1 MLKFLVLDK
10 QSDALLQ
17 CPYHPDAPLIDD
29 DHAGNQIC
37 WECGLVVGDRLEL
50 ESSFV
55 VYMGN
60 CCYAFSRTIYVGSD
74 VIPFTGI
81 EERAGDEEELDD
93 EVESELDLIDDL
105 NGDLASSFDDSL
117 GVVTKH
123 KQKVMSI
130 C

>member
-60 CCYAFSRTIYVGSD
+60 CCYAFSRTIYVGSEM
-74 VIPFTGI
+74 IPFTGI

-93 EVESELDLIDDL
+93 EVESDLIDL

>member
-55 VYMGN
+55 VYKSRIGAMSVR
-60 CCYAFSRTIYVGSD
+60 FS
-74 VIPFTGI
+74 
-81 EERAGDEEELDD
+81 
-93 EVESELDLIDDL
+93 LIKL
-105 NGDLASSFDDSL
+105 
-117 GVVTKH
+117 
-123 KQKVMSI
+123 
-130 C
+130 

>member
-1 MLKFLVLDK
+1 MWSIV
-10 QSDALLQ
+10 
-17 CPYHPDAPLIDD
+17 I
-29 DHAGNQIC
+29 
-37 WECGLVVGDRLEL
+37 GDRFEL

-81 EERAGDEEELDD
+81 EGRAGDEEEFDDEEELDD
-93 EVESELDLIDDL
+93 EVENDYPEELDIIDL
-105 NGDLASSFDDSL
+105 NGNFTSFEDKL
-117 GVVTKH
+117 GVAVTKH